1 MKILCLFDG
10 AGLARLGL
18 EQAGHRCTGVELD
31 PWKHYLSCFVGSGNC
46 ILSDATKVDV
56 RSYDAVWASP
66 PCQSRSSA
74 RTKGDPIGPYARDH
88 LQWCLNL
95 KVPVLWVENVRSQ
108 TSANNLWGTLWNFA
122 QLDPQDPPR
131 QSRNRVV
138 GGRHL
143 IPPSVRP
150 YRKSYE
156 GVATV
161 DLESIIIC
169 TILSKYSFLVST
181 K

>member
-1 MKILCLFDG
+1 MIEDIHRHQPNH
-10 AGLARLGL
+10 GLKPRGLRL
-18 EQAGHRCTGVELD
+18 ED
-31 PWKHYLSCFVGSGNC
+31 FVRG
-46 ILSDATKVDV
+46 
-56 RSYDAVWASP
+56 YDAVWASP
-66 PCQSRSSA
+66 PCQSRSPA
-74 RTKGDPIGPYARDH
+74 RTQGEPSSPYARDH

-95 KVPVLWVENVRSQ
+95 KAPVLWVENIKSQ
-108 TSANNLWGTLWNFA
+108 VADNNLWGTLWNFA